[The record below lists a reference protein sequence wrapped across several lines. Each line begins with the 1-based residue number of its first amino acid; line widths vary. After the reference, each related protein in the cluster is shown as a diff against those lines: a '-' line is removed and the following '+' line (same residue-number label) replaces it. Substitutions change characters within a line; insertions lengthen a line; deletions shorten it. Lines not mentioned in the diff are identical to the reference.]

1 MKINFIFKNI
11 IKKVKPKR
19 EETESLKVFL
29 NKLTEKLNDKINE
42 LGIDAE
48 TFIGGSFAKDSFIKK
63 ESYDVDVFVRFNRKY
78 KDEISNLLKR
88 ILEKTFK
95 EKISTIHGS
104 RDYFRIKKS
113 YDLFV
118 EFIPVIKIRKP
129 EEAENVTDLSY
140 FHVKYIRKKIKSEK
154 ILDEIKLAKAFCY
167 ANGCYGAESYIGG
180 FSGYSLELLIYYY
193 RGFLNFIK
201 AVTKMKDKII
211 IDIEKNFKDKQE
223 IMMNLNTNKLKSPI
237 ILIDPTYKQRNVLA
251 ALSKE
256 TFEKFKEACKRFLK
270 NPSEEAFEIK
280 KIDYEKIKKDALKK
294 DYEFILIET
303 KTNKQEGDVAGSK
316 LMKFYKFLSQEINKF
331 FEIKNKGFDYN
342 KKQSAKYFFVA
353 KRKKEILISG
363 PLVKDKEN
371 VKRFKEKHKKTFEK
385 AGRICARK
393 KIDFSIEDFINNWK
407 NKNKEKIKEMNIEE
421 LKIIEWG

>member
-421 LKIIEWG
+421 LKIIE